1 MADIFTFFEEGIK
14 SYIEKSALKYT
25 KTPET
30 IFNKDFDNIIL
41 NPLFI
46 NDITLFK
53 NLIQK
58 NKLKFEIW
66 ISIGE
71 LLDTK
76 IQDIIMSFK
85 SSITEIDKKITH
97 YKERIKKTQKY
108 IEDLQKLIERRKE
121 AIQDNYNEDVRKKS
135 NEKKIVYNFDGMTEN
150 ENKAEEDNLEDVK
163 CEEYSS
169 KNNAILINKINR
181 YNINIEDS
189 SKSLENY
196 EHKIKRSKKKVSL
209 GNINL
214 LKLRLLH
221 LTINILINEINKNE
235 LNNEN
240 YNRESNY
247 KLLDELIVDL
257 IEKSEEVKEKI
268 NVNYVT
274 FIQSFVIELA
284 LIINIHGYKDINVFF
299 LNKLLYYFNNYK
311 NKHTSD
317 EISNLI
323 SYIEKVIKNPDS
335 FLCPNAFLILKNAS
349 YKKIRPRS
357 RNNSFDKNEINLNN
371 TINNNNDVKNNNKK
385 EKETKIDDYFKKKK
399 SESDEEEEEYN
410 NRFSNIIS
418 FKNSNQNNTNNYK
431 LNNNNYHSQF
441 SFCLK
446 DNNSKI
452 KFNRMSS
459 ALSNN
464 SLLGLEN
471 LNFQIQT
478 SNLLNSSRLSGDDS
492 MSVHSQYKH
501 SSLSELLPHDSSLG
515 GAQLGINSRLASQKP
530 FLRISKKEK
539 NTTMP
544 TIDQFMKNYKKEM
557 LKRKNSNE
565 KQDNSLNKQIN
576 TIVNNKFYNNEN
588 LTNDEKN
595 KNTTA
600 SDNKKNY
607 KNNIMF
613 SDEIQYK
620 DGKKSST
627 NEVLV
632 SKTPVKNIFQSE
644 ENNNNNNNDNLE
656 MSGIKKNL
664 NALFNQKTAK

>member
-311 NKHTSD
+311 NKHPSD

-399 SESDEEEEEYN
+399 SESDEEEEE
-410 NRFSNIIS
+410 
-418 FKNSNQNNTNNYK
+418 
-431 LNNNNYHSQF
+431 
-441 SFCLK
+441 
-446 DNNSKI
+446 
-452 KFNRMSS
+452 
-459 ALSNN
+459 
-464 SLLGLEN
+464 
-471 LNFQIQT
+471 
-478 SNLLNSSRLSGDDS
+478 
-492 MSVHSQYKH
+492 
-501 SSLSELLPHDSSLG
+501 
-515 GAQLGINSRLASQKP
+515 
-530 FLRISKKEK
+530 
-539 NTTMP
+539 
-544 TIDQFMKNYKKEM
+544 
-557 LKRKNSNE
+557 
-565 KQDNSLNKQIN
+565 
-576 TIVNNKFYNNEN
+576 
-588 LTNDEKN
+588 
-595 KNTTA
+595 
-600 SDNKKNY
+600 
-607 KNNIMF
+607 
-613 SDEIQYK
+613 
-620 DGKKSST
+620 
-627 NEVLV
+627 
-632 SKTPVKNIFQSE
+632 
-644 ENNNNNNNDNLE
+644 
-656 MSGIKKNL
+656 
-664 NALFNQKTAK
+664 